1 MLHHVVK
8 KKKKVEKDTRFGYSK
23 EQSIFVA
30 TKKKKERTVTVF
42 NMCTKL
48 HHTHTSTT

>member
-1 MLHHVVK
+1 MLHHVV
-8 KKKKVEKDTRFGYSK
+8 KKKVEKDTRFGYSK